1 MVARLEAPGC
11 FLCCWSLSLARGDGH
26 EWRARVDVPIRL
38 GGGSLTQRWGVGCGG
53 SCRCP
58 NPTGQSLAEAR
69 VDVPIRPGGR
79 LVSMSQSDRPSLSE
93 SRLMFRSNRMLFSC
107 RCCSCRCTSCGCSV
121 FGPGLPINRINS
133 LLINERRTV
142 KKLRQHGSEY
152 LNQTM
157 WLTHT

>member
-1 MVARLEAPGC
+1 MAANGC
-11 FLCCWSLSLARGDGH
+11 WLW
-26 EWRARVDVPIRL
+26 W
-38 GGGSLTQRWGVGCGG
+38 
-53 SCRCP
+53 
-58 NPTGQSLAEAR
+58 
-69 VDVPIRPGGR
+69 

-93 SRLMFRSNRMLFSC
+93 SRLVSQSNRLLFSC

-157 WLTHT
+157 WLTHTSSKINDVKLLINWRSSLTKQKILRFHITMHKLGKTGSFSIDHKFKDLK